1 MLLLLLNSKARESV
15 LLSSLMRHEILWQK
29 ERISMLGVW
38 GMNNIEKTKI
48 EMESAAVRQL

>member
-48 EMESAAVRQL
+48 ELESAAVRQL